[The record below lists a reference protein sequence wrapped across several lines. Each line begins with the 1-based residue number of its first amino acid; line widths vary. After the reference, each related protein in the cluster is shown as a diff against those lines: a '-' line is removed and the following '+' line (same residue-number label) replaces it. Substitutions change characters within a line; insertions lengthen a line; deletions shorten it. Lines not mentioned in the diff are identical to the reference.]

1 MQKSSVDALRSLGF
15 GPDETGGF
23 LRVNSG
29 CGHDVDTNKG
39 IQHKKVGAMS
49 FADRL
54 RPKNKLIC
62 FKNKLKV
69 HKRYFVLQTECNF
82 IAHEHFTVSCSPFTY
97 HYVDADGNGSARPT

>member
-49 FADRL
+49 FPDRL
-54 RPKNKLIC
+54 RLNNRLAYYKNKMKVRKAIC
-62 FKNKLKV
+62 
-69 HKRYFVLQTECNF
+69 
-82 IAHEHFTVSCSPFTY
+82 VS
-97 HYVDADGNGSARPT
+97 